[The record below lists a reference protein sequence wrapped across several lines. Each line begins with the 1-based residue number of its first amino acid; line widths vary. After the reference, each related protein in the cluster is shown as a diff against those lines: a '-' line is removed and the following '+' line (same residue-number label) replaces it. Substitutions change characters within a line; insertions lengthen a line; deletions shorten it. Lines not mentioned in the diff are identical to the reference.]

1 GGAADVEPDGGIAKG
16 AEEFAFEAVL
26 ARDLSHYLHESPG
39 DGASDFFRWRK
50 AERRDVARSEAG
62 FVADRVRIPGG
73 FLFDDGA
80 DQRGIE
86 RVLGCG
92 GASEQNE
99 FGGSRH
105 GVA

>member
-1 GGAADVEPDGGIAKG
+1 GGAADVEPDGGIAEG
-16 AEEFAFEAVL
+16 AGEFAFEAVL
-26 ARDLSHYLHESPG
+26 ARHLSHHLHESPG

-50 AERRDVARSEAG
+50 AERRDVARAEARLVTDG
-62 FVADRVRIPGG
+62 TRIPGG
-73 FLFDDGA
+73 LLFDESA